1 MIDLHPR
8 AVGLFPV
15 ARGFFSSLA
24 AVAAA
29 LLILSVP
36 AYPHAGEF
44 ILAKFIP
51 GKGRLTIEITIDCT
65 GHPLIRSEAEAHQT
79 LSKTLILISGDH
91 SRQIG
96 EIAPLRFERRTSID
110 PETPIPKD
118 VHDTERPHQIV
129 TAHWQSDLPPGS
141 ITLQNA
147 PDSGQSVIL
156 WQPSSTPGEQ
166 PRWTMLVPGDT
177 SPPIAIQP
185 AAASRILPYALAGGT
200 AFALAL
206 AVVLRRRRASIPA
219 QPSSRKHSTTAET
232 L

>member
-15 ARGFFSSLA
+15 ARGFFSAVA

-51 GKGRLTIEITIDCT
+51 GKGRLAIEITIDCT

-79 LSKTLILISGDH
+79 LSKTLTLISGGH

-118 VHDTERPHQIV
+118 AHDTERPHQIV
-129 TAHWQSDLPPGS
+129 TAHWQSDLPMGS

-177 SPPIAIQP
+177 SPAIVIEP
-185 AAASRILPYALAGGT
+185 AAASRVLPYALAGGT
-200 AFALAL
+200 
-206 AVVLRRRRASIPA
+206 VLLIAIAAMLRSRRISTSP
-219 QPSSRKHSTTAET
+219 QLSSPKPSTTAET
-232 L
+232 P